1 MIFDGNQKA
10 TLDRAT
16 HTISFQRVFPAT
28 REQVFDAWTKPEEVS
43 AWWDPTGKPLSE
55 CTIDLRPGGAFR
67 FVNQDS
73 GHSPP
78 FAGDYLIIE
87 RPTKLVF
94 EALGAVGTVLLEEK
108 SGQTRLLVTIRCASV
123 EHLEMYLK
131 VGVDVGTD
139 RTLDNLVAY
148 LAKRK

>member
-1 MIFDGNQKA
+1 MIIDGNQKA

-16 HTISFQRVFPAT
+16 HTISFQRVFPVA
-28 REQVFDAWTKPEEVS
+28 RDQVFDAWTKPEEVS
-43 AWWDPTGKPLSE
+43 AWWDPTGKPLAE

-67 FVNQDS
+67 FVNQDAA
-73 GHSPP
+73 HSPP
-78 FAGDYLIIE
+78 FAGEYLVIE
-87 RPTKLVF
+87 RPAKLVF

-108 SGQTRLLVTIRCASV
+108 AGQTRLLVTIRCASA

-139 RTLDNLVAY
+139 RTLDNLVAF